1 MATFR
6 DLLTQTKAQI
16 REVAPSEA
24 DQRRADDPDTVFLD
38 VREPDEFEQG
48 AIPGAIHIP
57 MHLLPLRAA
66 ELPRDTDLVLY
77 CRSGARSYH
86 ACQFLGQQGFSNVIN
101 LRGGIIA
108 WARHGYDIGR
118 LEPR

>member
-1 MATFR
+1 MVNEIDSEALKTR
-6 DLLTQTKAQI
+6 IGNGDGPLLVDI
-16 REVAPSEA
+16 RTAAEVA
-24 DQRRADDPDTVFLD
+24 
-38 VREPDEFEQG
+38 QG
-48 AIPGAIHIP
+48 AIPDAIHIP

-66 ELPRDTDLVLY
+66 ELPRDTDVVLY

-108 WARHGYDIGR
+108 WARHGYDIGH